1 MANRT
6 LMRCATGAALAA
18 ALSLVVVTT
27 SSADPRWDTA
37 AAVGAGVGLAVG
49 AAAATAAAP
58 YANSYGSG
66 YSGYGVGYY
75 DYDPDAIVVTPGPGY
90 YDAASFYAW
99 PRPGLCRF
107 SIRGC

>member
-18 ALSLVVVTT
+18 ALSLVAVTT

-37 AAVGAGVGLAVG
+37 AAVGAGLAVG

-58 YANSYGSG
+58 YANSDGSG
-66 YSGYGVGYY
+66 YSGYGAGYY
-75 DYDPDAIVVTPGPGY
+75 DYDPDAVVVTPGPGY
-90 YDAASFYAW
+90 YDAAPSYV
-99 PRPGLCRF
+99 RRGECHF

>member
-6 LMRCATGAALAA
+6 LMRCATGATLAA

-27 SSADPRWDTA
+27 SSADPRSD
-37 AAVGAGVGLAVG
+37 
-49 AAAATAAAP
+49 AAAP
-58 YANSYGSG
+58 YYNSYGSG
-66 YSGYGVGYY
+66 GYGVGYY